1 MPGRS
6 TATILLA
13 MMLGNRMP
21 AAGLRMESGIVTS
34 GVHSSQYGIEQN
46 DGGVCGGVNEV
57 VCVVLG

>member
-1 MPGRS
+1 
-6 TATILLA
+6 
-13 MMLGNRMP
+13 MMLRNRMP